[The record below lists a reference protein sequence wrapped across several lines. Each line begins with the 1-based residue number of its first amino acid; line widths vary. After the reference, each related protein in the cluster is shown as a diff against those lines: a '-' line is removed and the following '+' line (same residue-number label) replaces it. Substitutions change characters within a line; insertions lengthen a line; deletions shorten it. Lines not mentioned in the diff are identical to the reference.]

1 MLSGYRSGR
10 PVVTLWSDSYERE
23 NGVKTLGTTVTDVVE
38 VRKSTTLEPTESVS
52 ETYELGPSY
61 DRFRS
66 GTAAVRTFG
75 GDRLF
80 ERTAPLEAELVIEEE

>member
-1 MLSGYRSGR
+1 MSGYRSGR
-10 PVVTLWSDSYERE
+10 PVVTLWSDSYEQK

-52 ETYELGPSY
+52 KTYELGPSY